1 MIRSFRLAIADP
13 YVPVILLIAIASQSM
28 ATSILYTLLDIQIPL
43 PRYVKYLE
51 QWQLEAEHVSRRIF
65 GFDRGLVRSI

>member
-1 MIRSFRLAIADP
+1 M
-13 YVPVILLIAIASQSM
+13 SM